1 MSAAKLA
8 LLLSNL
14 FGLRI
19 CISFTFEALSLHCRM
34 ALDLMRVD
42 TADGLHRFAVS
53 LAGYGYMGDLMQ
65 ASERL
70 RWMGPPR
77 YTTAGAVTL
86 FRGQVYHAKIAYKP
100 ADSQR

>member
-1 MSAAKLA
+1 MVLTLHKRAA
-8 LLLSNL
+8 
-14 FGLRI
+14 GCRI
-19 CISFTFEALSLHCRM
+19 
-34 ALDLMRVD
+34 ALDIMRVD

-53 LAGYGYMGDLMQ
+53 LAGYGYMGDLMK

-86 FRGQVYHAKIAYKP
+86 FRGQVYHARIAYKP
-100 ADSQR
+100 ADTLRYLQQFMQQACVTVL

>member
-1 MSAAKLA
+1 
-8 LLLSNL
+8 
-14 FGLRI
+14 
-19 CISFTFEALSLHCRM
+19 
-34 ALDLMRVD
+34 MRVD

-53 LAGYGYMGDLMQ
+53 LAGYGYMGDLMK

-100 ADSQR
+100 ADSSRQALRCPALCKLDSS

>member
-1 MSAAKLA
+1 MESVSVRSDLIVANFQSSA
-8 LLLSNL
+8 
-14 FGLRI
+14 FY
-19 CISFTFEALSLHCRM
+19 CRM

-86 FRGQVYHAKIAYKP
+86 FKGKVYHAKIVYKP
-100 ADSQR
+100 ADTNR

>member
-1 MSAAKLA
+1 
-8 LLLSNL
+8 
-14 FGLRI
+14 
-19 CISFTFEALSLHCRM
+19 M
-34 ALDLMRVD
+34 ALDIMRVD

-86 FRGQVYHAKIAYKP
+86 FRGKVYHAKIAYKP
-100 ADSQR
+100 ADSNRFVLEIHIYR